1 MVNPK
6 LS

>member
-1 MVNPK
+1 MNPK